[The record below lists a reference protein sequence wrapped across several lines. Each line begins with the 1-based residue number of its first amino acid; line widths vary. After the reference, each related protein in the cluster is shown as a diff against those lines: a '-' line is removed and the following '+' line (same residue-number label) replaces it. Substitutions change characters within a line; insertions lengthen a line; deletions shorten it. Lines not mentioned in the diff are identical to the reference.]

1 MVFVISCC
9 IFGVIKCFI
18 FNRIVLGSS
27 FIHQVI
33 CYLTVLNFCEM
44 NRVLLEGIFKGF
56 AFQKVF
62 FWWGGGGGGFLSV
75 VKYFLCFRNTLNSA
89 DPCW

>member
-1 MVFVISCC
+1 MFGGGGGICHSCC
-9 IFGVIKCFI
+9 ILEVIKCFI

-62 FWWGGGGGGFLSV
+62 WGLSV
-75 VKYFLCFRNTLNSA
+75 SCKVFFVLQKHPELC
-89 DPCW
+89 